1 MAKMTKTAME
11 RIGKRAEME
20 RIIDALTAAGI
31 PIERVIDAGT
41 LAYMITDGDLEGRFI
56 TLKVVLTKE
65 YNEETGTGF
74 DMEEAM
80 REYELKM
87 AAEAER
93 IAKSKAKEAEKEA
106 KAKAKAEKLAKAKE
120 KAKEKAE

>member
-1 MAKMTKTAME
+1 MAEMTKTAME
-11 RIGKRAEME
+11 KIGKGAEME

-31 PIERVIDAGT
+31 PIERVKDAGT

-65 YNEETGTGF
+65 YNEEKGTGF
-74 DMEEAM
+74 DMDEAM

-106 KAKAKAEKLAKAKE
+106 KAKARAEKLAKAKE
-120 KAKEKAE
+120 KAKRES